1 MIVTKVFV
9 FVFFLAASCSYASP
23 INRASVFQPVI
34 AVPIFL
40 EEKTNVDTFS
50 NEEGKEEAIVPSIL
64 LVVGSYL
71 NDQENLLSKDS
82 TDLDRNRIEKRNAVV
97 EENAKDDLDMAAGTN
112 ILRPLFVY
120 RQQLA
125 YRQRLREA
133 IRRGNRF

>member
-9 FVFFLAASCSYASP
+9 SVFFLAVSCSYASP

-40 EEKTNVDTFS
+40 EKKTNVEVLPS
-50 NEEGKEEAIVPSIL
+50 EEGKEEAVAPSVL
-64 LVVGSYL
+64 LVVGYL
-71 NDQENLLSKDS
+71 NDEENVFSKDN
-82 TDLDRNRIEKRNAVV
+82 TDLNQNRIEKRNAVA
-97 EENAKDDLDMAAGTN
+97 EKNANGDLETAAGTN

-133 IRRGNRF
+133 VRRGNRF